1 MAETKPVIISG
12 AGLSGLLLAH
22 SLRSQKIPFVIYE
35 RDKSIAARAQG
46 YRLRIST
53 DGINALKAVLTE
65 DQYARLHEGTAAT
78 GGGGIHTLNAIS
90 GEPTGPI
97 GEGGGGSGGGKGPG
111 LGGDVLGISR
121 GFLRQ
126 RLFEGEEDVVQW
138 NKQSIGYTI
147 TDSGVKLNFA
157 DGSESV
163 EGSLLVAGDGPQST
177 VTKQLTDGTVRAYDT
192 GARMI
197 HGQTPAKAF
206 QDLGEGV
213 WFAFDE
219 SLPEGVS
226 RGLITNVRPGSFN
239 TLDEE
244 LGWVFVGSP
253 GAFDLPEDQLYG
265 VGKVAADLSRRLTSN
280 WHEKLQSVFDQQ
292 NDEEAAFLKMWTAN
306 PEGVPE
312 WRNQPRVTLM
322 GDSVHCMTPAGGVG
336 ANTALRDAALLGK
349 LLGEAGGWRD
359 GLTAEYEKEMRRY
372 ASENVKMSFETAAKR
387 FNITELK

>member
-1 MAETKPVIISG
+1 MAHAKPVLISG

-22 SLRSQKIPFVIYE
+22 SLRSQNIPFVIYE

-46 YRLRIST
+46 YRLRISN

-65 DQYARLHEGTAAT
+65 DQYARLREGTAAT

-90 GEPTGPI
+90 GELVQPA
-97 GEGGGGSGGGKGPG
+97 GGAGGVDGKGPG

-126 RLFEGEEDVVQW
+126 RLFEGEENVVQW
-138 NKQSIGYTI
+138 NKQSVGYTT
-147 TDSGVKLNFA
+147 TDSGVKLKFS

-177 VTKQLTDGTVRAYDT
+177 ITKQLTDGKVRAYDT

-197 HGQTPAKAF
+197 HGQSPAKAYK
-206 QDLGEGV
+206 DLGEGV

-219 SLPEGVS
+219 SLQEGVS
-226 RGLITNVRPGSFN
+226 LGLITNVRPGSFD
-239 TLDEE
+239 TPDEE

-265 VGKVAADLSRRLTSN
+265 VGKVAADLSRRLSSKWN
-280 WHEKLQSVFDQQ
+280 SKLHSVFNQQ

-312 WRNQPRVTLM
+312 WSNQPRVTLM

-359 GLTAEYEKEMRRY
+359 GLTAEYEKEMRGY
-372 ASENVKMSFETAAKR
+372 ASENVQMSFESAAKR